1 MRQIQTSGESH
12 TSIMDL
18 LGKTVSLLTDGA
30 EELDNTVKTNEKSRK
45 IYAWNTEGFW
55 NTTDHEHKR
64 RKRLPYQ
71 RHRMHS
77 Q

>member
-12 TSIMDL
+12 TSRMD
-18 LGKTVSLLTDGA
+18 LGKTESQRSDKA

-45 IYAWNTEGFW
+45 IYDWNTERLW